1 MRHLRSNTM
10 PAKSPIEMWGETV
23 AEELEDILDA
33 FNKATDE
40 NRQEIDT
47 TVANFKQ
54 AQTRGMVRTQFKLAM
69 LKASIRSKD

>member
-1 MRHLRSNTM
+1 M

-69 LKASIRSKD
+69 LKASIRSKE

>member
-69 LKASIRSKD
+69 LKASIRSKN

>member
-33 FNKATDE
+33 FNKASDE
-40 NRQEIDT
+40 NRREIDT